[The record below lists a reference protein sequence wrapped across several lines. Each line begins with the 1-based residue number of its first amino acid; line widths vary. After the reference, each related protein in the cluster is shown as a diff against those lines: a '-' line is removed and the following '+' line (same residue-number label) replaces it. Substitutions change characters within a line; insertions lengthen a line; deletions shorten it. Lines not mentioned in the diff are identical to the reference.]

1 MAQLSP
7 EQIEELREAFQLFD
21 NDGDG
26 LITIKELGAVMRS
39 LGRNP
44 SDAELRDIIQVTFWW
59 NGTQTWTQSYIEILA
74 LSFATLFSSILIGC
88 LKNSTNQNAW
98 KIP

>member
-26 LITIKELGAVMRS
+26 FITIKELGAVMRS

-44 SDAELRDIIQVTFWW
+44 SDAELRDIIQVTF
-59 NGTQTWTQSYIEILA
+59 
-74 LSFATLFSSILIGC
+74 
-88 LKNSTNQNAW
+88 
-98 KIP
+98 